1 MKFPSIISMK
11 LENFL
16 DFHEF
21 LGVRQANRKKQD
33 ETGHPVYRHQQENA
47 NSRKTLAAPF
57 HTVTNFRK
65 VSNSK
70 KNQIF
75 EFGKIVL
82 WV

>member
-33 ETGHPVYRHQQENA
+33 ETGHPVLEYYSGALNV
-47 NSRKTLAAPF
+47 SRRRPF
-57 HTVTNFRK
+57 KGPVHD
-65 VSNSK
+65 
-70 KNQIF
+70 
-75 EFGKIVL
+75 
-82 WV
+82 

>member
-33 ETGHPVYRHQQENA
+33 ETEHPVNKMR
-47 NSRKTLAAPF
+47 
-57 HTVTNFRK
+57 
-65 VSNSK
+65 SK
-70 KNQIF
+70 SS
-75 EFGKIVL
+75 L
-82 WV
+82 